1 MLLYYIRH
9 GDPVYNPD
17 SLTMRGHK
25 QAEALSERLVLS
37 GLDEIYC
44 STSVRAQQTAAP
56 TANKLKLPVKLLDW
70 CNEYRAW
77 EEFTVSDENGK
88 RWFFQDEAARKIMA
102 SERMENLGAKW
113 YEDDF
118 FAKTNVKSGVERV
131 SKETFAFLSSLGYDK
146 SENGNYYVA
155 NNPNEKRI
163 ALFAHE
169 GFGMAFLST
178 LLNIPYPV
186 FCMHFGLGHSTMTVI
201 RFDGTD
207 FVVPCAL
214 QLSNDSHLYKSGLP
228 TNYNNGIIV

>member
-9 GDPVYNPD
+9 GDPIYAPD
-17 SLTMRGHK
+17 SLTMLGHK
-25 QAEALSERLVLS
+25 QAEALSERLALS

-44 STSVRAQQTAAP
+44 STSVRARQTAAP
-56 TANKLKLPVKLLDW
+56 TANKLKLSVKLLDW
-70 CNEYRAW
+70 CSEYHAW
-77 EEFTVSDENGK
+77 DEFTVSNENGK
-88 RWFFQDEAARKIMA
+88 RWFFQDETSCKIMA
-102 SERMENLGAKW
+102 SERIENLGEKW

-118 FAKTNVKSGVERV
+118 FKKTDVESGVERIR
-131 SKETFAFLSSLGYDK
+131 KNTFAFLSSLGYDK
-146 SENGNYYVA
+146 SQGGNYYVA

-163 ALFAHE
+163 AVFAHE

-178 LLNIPYPV
+178 LLNIPYPM
-186 FCMHFGLGHSTMTVI
+186 FCMHFGLEHSTMTVI